1 MKKAIVT
8 GGAGFAGY
16 SLVKSLI
23 SEGFRVLCPVRPG
36 SLHNKRLEAL
46 AEDSE
51 GTLGELILLS
61 LDMKDIGILSHWLGR
76 KHIDMSGC
84 LFFHL
89 AWSGERDDFDG
100 QYANINITTD
110 TVIAAARIGA
120 SRIIITGSQAEYGM
134 KAGGITLPDGTISP
148 VTEEALPE
156 PLNSYGA
163 AKAAAMHISR
173 DLARHLGLKWNWVR
187 IFSLYGE
194 CEHDHTMLSYLRSAL
209 EKGEVP
215 HLSSCEQYWDYLDVR
230 DAAKALIC
238 VAEKGGDNEIYNLA
252 SGDIRPLKE
261 FTRIIGKRVNPGIA
275 IDYAEADPE
284 KPLLSLRPS
293 VEKLK
298 RDTGWKPEI
307 PFN

>member
-16 SLVKSLI
+16 SLVKSLL

-36 SLHNKRLEAL
+36 SSHNKRLEAL
-46 AEDSE
+46 SKDSE

-61 LDMKDIGILSHWLGR
+61 LDMKDIRILGPWLEK

-89 AWSGERDDFDG
+89 AWSGERDNFDE
-100 QYANINITTD
+100 QYANINITVD
-110 TVIAAARIGA
+110 TLVTAAKLGA
-120 SRIIITGSQAEYGM
+120 SKIVITGSQAEYGL
-134 KAGGITLPDGTISP
+134 KAAGRALPDGTIAA
-148 VTEEALPE
+148 VTEDFLPE
-156 PLNSYGA
+156 PLNAYGA
-163 AKAAAMHISR
+163 AKTAAMYVSR
-173 DLARHLGLKWNWVR
+173 DLARHLDIKWNWVR

-194 CEHDHTMLSYLRSAL
+194 CEHPHTMLSYLRSSL
-209 EKGEVP
+209 ERGEVP

-230 DAAKALIC
+230 DAARALIL
-238 VAEKGGDNEIYNLA
+238 VAEKGRDNEIYNLA
-252 SGDIRPLKE
+252 SGNFRPLRE
-261 FTRIIGKRVNPGIA
+261 YTDIIGKRVNPDVA
-275 IDYAEADPE
+275 IDYEKADPS
-284 KPLLSLRPS
+284 KTLLSLRPS
-293 VEKLK
+293 VDKLM